1 MLPWDDI
8 SKCSILI
15 AKTSFIVSLITELSE
30 AVIEIYTSYNFS
42 NSFVC
47 LFVCFWNKSD
57 DCFWKISLSFT
68 SVYDNK
74 MTSFVELLTIALLFC
89 SQWLDKTINV
99 CFACI
104 CFYKFTQSVCYNW
117 SKNVFKSTSIIR
129 SSTLIL
135 YPCR

>member
-1 MLPWDDI
+1 MKFQNGVFRYFNSENELHCLINNWI
-8 SKCSILI
+8 IRSSHWNIYILQL
-15 AKTSFIVSLITELSE
+15 FEQL
-30 AVIEIYTSYNFS
+30 
-42 NSFVC
+42 C

-57 DCFWKISLSFT
+57 DCFWNISLSFT